1 MKQKILLMLV
11 VVSLALSANAAHA
24 DPVCDDGYS
33 VCMSGCA
40 TDRSPERCMQ
50 RCQDAERRCAKLGV
64 FRIPV
69 GFLLNKSRMQDISRA
84 KGQLPRRR
92 AKAM

>member
-1 MKQKILLMLV
+1 MTRASLILLAAAS
-11 VVSLALSANAAHA
+11 SLLLSLSHAHA

-50 RCQDAERRCAKLGV
+50 RCQDAERRCSRSGV
-64 FRIPV
+64 FRMPV
-69 GFLLNKSRMQDISRA
+69 GFLLNKGRLEEVSRA
-84 KGQLPRRR
+84 EGQLPRRR
-92 AKAM
+92 AR